1 MTLYACSTGARKR
14 TTAVRLLLA
23 LTALATL
30 FALAPQSAAAGT
42 YVMRSCNV
50 PGQAPAP
57 AGPWAWQHV
66 TATVGFDEC
75 AVGGGFGLQFGS
87 TRRTMLRA
95 EYASIALERP
105 PSGPKSA
112 ISIRQARLWL
122 VARLSGSG
130 SAAYTPLRAYSTS
143 GSFQQTETFAPPG
156 GNSLSSPIVTPAYG
170 SDTSRL
176 LTMLYCSGGT
186 PQDCYFDSQKP
197 LEIRGAEVTLNESA
211 LPAVSIAGGTLLAGP
226 AQSGIRS
233 VGYSASDSESG
244 VAKTEILLDD
254 RVVAVRDFSADAS
267 RCPHAS
273 WNACQEDVS
282 EEVSVDTRNVE
293 DGTYML
299 GARTTDAAGNTAV
312 TRAGSVQV
320 RNQASAGTAAA
331 PTPNPQTPAPST
343 AQAPGPPNGIHVTHV
358 NSTRTLVTSRVI
370 RYGSRA
376 TLRGVLRDPGGRP
389 IPNAVV
395 DVLLQTERKNSVLR
409 KVTSRTTDA
418 NGRFEYSTNPGPSR
432 LVRFAYGRNS
442 GDSSYVFAHDVRV
455 KTKAGLTFHVN
466 RNQLRNGQNVHFYGT
481 IRGNKQRKVLEVQVR
496 KPGGWDTI
504 ASVRSDSKGRWSWRY
519 RFKRTYEP
527 TRYTFRARVRTES
540 GFPYATGH
548 SRSRSVRVR

>member
-1 MTLYACSTGARKR
+1 VTTQACTTGARKR
-14 TTAVRLLLA
+14 TAAARLLLA

-57 AGPWAWQHV
+57 VGPWAWQHV
-66 TATVGFDEC
+66 TATVGFNEC

-87 TRRTMLRA
+87 TRRTVPRA
-95 EYASIALERP
+95 QYAAIALERP

-130 SAAYTPLRAYSTS
+130 SPAYAPLRAHSTS

-156 GNSLSSPIVTPAYG
+156 GDSLSSPIVTPAYG
-170 SDTSRL
+170 ATTSQL
-176 LTMLYCSGGT
+176 STMLYCSGGT
-186 PQDCYFDSQKP
+186 PEDCYFDSQRP
-197 LEIRGAEVTLNESA
+197 LEIRGAEVTLDESV
-211 LPAVSIAGGTLLAGP
+211 LPAISLSGGTLLAGP

-244 VAKTEILLDD
+244 IVKTEILLDD
-254 RVVAVRDFSADAS
+254 RVVAVRDFSGDAN
-267 RCPHAS
+267 RCPHAN

-282 EEVSVDTRNVE
+282 DEVSVDTRNVE
-293 DGTYML
+293 DGSYVL

-320 RNQASAGTAAA
+320 RNQVSAGTVPA
-331 PTPNPQTPAPST
+331 TAPS
-343 AQAPGPPNGIHVTHV
+343 AQIGQAPGTPTGIHVTHV
-358 NSTRTLVTSRVI
+358 NSTQTFVTSRLI

-376 TLRGVLRDPGGRP
+376 TLRGVLRDPEGKP

-395 DVLLQTERKNSVLR
+395 DVLLQTERKNSRLR
-409 KVTSRTTDA
+409 KVISRTTDA
-418 NGRFEYSTNPGPSR
+418 DGRFEYKTNPGPSR
-432 LVRFAYGRNS
+432 LVRFAYGRS
-442 GDSSYVFAHDVRV
+442 AGDSSYVFAHDIRVR
-455 KTKAGLTFHVN
+455 TKAGLTLHVN
-466 RNQLRNGQNVHFYGT
+466 RNQLRNGQSLRFYGT

-504 ASVRSDSKGRWSWRY
+504 ASVRSNSEGRWSWRY
-519 RFKRTYEP
+519 RFRRTYES
-527 TRYTFRARVRTES
+527 TSYKFRARVRTES